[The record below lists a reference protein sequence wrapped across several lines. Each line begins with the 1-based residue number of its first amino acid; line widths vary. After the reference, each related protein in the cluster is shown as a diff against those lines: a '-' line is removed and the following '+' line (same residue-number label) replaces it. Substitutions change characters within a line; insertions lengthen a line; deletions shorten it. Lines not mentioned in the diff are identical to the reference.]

1 MLSREDETLAR
12 QGALALLNNSK
23 LPSLATDEI
32 RSRALQIATQT
43 LSGGGGL
50 PSIENYPV
58 GELPTTTIETQPEVE
73 PELSPSERFNAIK
86 NAKDP
91 ISKILEIYMRQGH
104 TPNTE
109 TATKIDPEV
118 DSQWQRQLRNS
129 KDPFALIAGRIK

>member
-12 QGALALLNNSK
+12 QGALALLNNSE

-32 RSRALQIATQT
+32 RNRALQIATQT

-50 PSIENYPV
+50 PSIDNYPV

-104 TPNTE
+104 AQHTE
-109 TATKIDPEV
+109 TAPKIDPEV